1 MAKTKDIILSHNGHP
16 LTIKEDTFISKYI
29 ELGNGSQAVKEAGY
43 TQKALPQKANE
54 LLNKPYIAD
63 EIRYR
68 QSLVQKATIASA
80 EEIMEYFTS
89 VMRGETADQFGLEA
103 PLSER
108 TKCAQE
114 LAKRQIDIP
123 NRLAGEQVDNT
134 VRITLDWARPTTEST
149 VAVWANGT
157 AVADDGA
164 DGADKQKL
172 SNVEGVMPSD
182 VVAMVHNI
190 AKQAQTDTT
199 LDTSQYTDDADM

>member
-1 MAKTKDIILSHNGHP
+1 MAKTKDIILSHSGHP

-29 ELGNGSQAVKEAGY
+29 ELGNGSQAVKEAGFNS
-43 TQKALPQKANE
+43 KAPHVYSNT
-54 LLNKPYIAD
+54 LLKKDYIAD

-134 VRITLDWARPTTEST
+134 VRITLDWARPTTQST
-149 VAVWANGT
+149 VAVWANDT
-157 AVADDGA
+157 AVADG
-164 DGADKQKL
+164 GADKQKL

-190 AKQAQTDTT
+190 AKQTQTDTT